1 MELSQDQIERLEAA
15 LARLG
20 EVDPANLP
28 EPAAELADLLGA
40 ILEEDE
46 SP

>member
-1 MELSQDQIERLEAA
+1 MELSQDQIEQLEAA

-28 EPAAELADLLGA
+28 EPAADLADLLGA

-46 SP
+46 SS